1 LFFYIVW
8 LHRKKVKKKT
18 KKLRLNPLTK
28 QKSYCNIALRLNRIH
43 KYNEIGDDEMAIEKV
58 TLPVAR
64 KIAGLTQKGLA
75 SAVEVSES
83 TVINWEKGRSE
94 PTVGQAQK
102 ISEVTGIP
110 LDSIIFLPSNTVK
123 P

>member
-1 LFFYIVW
+1 
-8 LHRKKVKKKT
+8 
-18 KKLRLNPLTK
+18 
-28 QKSYCNIALRLNRIH
+28 
-43 KYNEIGDDEMAIEKV
+43 MAIEKV

-64 KIAGLTQKGLA
+64 KIACLTQKELA
-75 SAVEVSES
+75 SVMEVSES
-83 TVINWEKGRSE
+83 TVINWEKGRAE
-94 PTVGQAQK
+94 PTIGQAQK